1 MEVVKVPSEISRN
14 SSLSTL
20 LQGLQKGLGRVA
32 ENAQKVASYSFEEGG
47 TDSLAGVI
55 VDLKAETRGVE
66 AIAKTIK
73 TVQDTEDEVLDI
85 LA

>member
-1 MEVVKVPSEISRN
+1 MPSEISRN

-32 ENAQKVASYSFEEGG
+32 ENAQKIASYSSEEGG
-47 TDSLAGVI
+47 ADSLAGVI

-73 TVQDTEDEVLDI
+73 TVQETEDEVLDI